1 MAHMLASINRDAADE
16 IDHPTPLPDIGSTVV
31 YIPRSGQVRAGKTRV
46 PAIVTGRD
54 VDNGLL
60 DLVVIYDAD
69 DFLSKPRIPRR
80 QGDDHGWELVGAAP
94 QAESDAISSLQD
106 FKEEISD
113 ALFGENAKPD
123 MNFCDQLM
131 DISKRLDAVEG
142 VGNIFA
148 DIGEQLHR
156 LNERLIAL
164 ETKRG
169 PGRPPNAPAAETK
182 G

>member
-1 MAHMLASINRDAADE
+1 MGHMLATVNREAADE

-31 YIPRSGQVRAGKTRV
+31 YIPRAGQVRAGKTRV

-54 VDNGLL
+54 VDNRLL

-94 QAESDAISSLQD
+94 QGRSSELQT
-106 FKEEISD
+106 FKDELGSV
-113 ALFGENAKPD
+113 LFGDNAKPPT
-123 MNFCDQLM
+123 NFTDELM
-131 DISKRLDAVEG
+131 EIRRRLDAIEG
-142 VGNIFA
+142 VSEIFS
-148 DIGEQLHR
+148 DIGGQLKN
-156 LNERLIAL
+156 LNDRLIAL

-169 PGRPPNAPAAETK
+169 PGRPPNAPAAENK